1 MPCGTCTLHAVPHH
15 RSSYTVNAVSR
26 PAVLQTLMQCPAPQY
41 LEEEGLDIKALL
53 GFVLDREHELVVE
66 ARNDLRVC
74 GTESSRGAAG

>member
-1 MPCGTCTLHAVPHH
+1 
-15 RSSYTVNAVSR
+15 
-26 PAVLQTLMQCPAPQY
+26 MQCPAPQY